1 MKKILLIIF
10 ILFMASGCK
19 AEYNLTI
26 DDIEKFTYEETGY
39 LTANNKEEFLGLYD
53 SIWPTTAYM
62 DSDYNSESPDKIP
75 GTEYYEVESY
85 QEKDIKVDY
94 IKLEKNN
101 ILNKK
106 QGDYITI
113 SFQDITD
120 INNFQMVLKVL
131 EKELLRIFSL
141 SNIKKEAKCLIIG
154 LGNSKSTPDSLGYE
168 TVKNIIVTRHL
179 YELGEVDKKYRNV
192 SVLEPNVIGNTG
204 IESRDVIMGVIKETT
219 PDFIIAID
227 SLSASNIERIQK
239 TIQITNTGIQPGS
252 GIGNNRGEL
261 SIDTIKIP
269 VIAIGVPT
277 VVSSAVIVHDTINYL
292 IKKVSYHKKNFL
304 KDKLTPSYNINYLKA
319 SEDLTIEEKKEL
331 LGLVGGLNEEEIK
344 ELIYEVLNPIG
355 YNLIVSTKEID
366 FIIEKLGKLLGD
378 GLNSVLHEK

>member
-1 MKKILLIIF
+1 MVIYMHVVDLGKYDLRSDLII
-10 ILFMASGCK
+10 
-19 AEYNLTI
+19 E
-26 DDIEKFTYEETGY
+26 
-39 LTANNKEEFLGLYD
+39 NNSK
-53 SIWPTTAYM
+53 
-62 DSDYNSESPDKIP
+62 DYVK
-75 GTEYYEVESY
+75 ESY
-85 QEKDIKVDY
+85 VEKDIKVDY

-204 IESRDVIMGVIKETT
+204 IESRDVIMGVIKEIT

-331 LGLVGGLNEEEIK
+331 LGLVGGLNEDEIK

>member
-1 MKKILLIIF
+1 MVIYMHVVDLGKYDLRSDLII
-10 ILFMASGCK
+10 
-19 AEYNLTI
+19 E
-26 DDIEKFTYEETGY
+26 
-39 LTANNKEEFLGLYD
+39 NNSK
-53 SIWPTTAYM
+53 
-62 DSDYNSESPDKIP
+62 DYVK
-75 GTEYYEVESY
+75 ESY
-85 QEKDIKVDY
+85 VEKDIKVDY

-261 SIDTIKIP
+261 SADTIKIP

-378 GLNSVLHEK
+378 GLNAVLHEK

>member
-1 MKKILLIIF
+1 MVIYMHVVDLGKYDLRSDLII
-10 ILFMASGCK
+10 
-19 AEYNLTI
+19 E
-26 DDIEKFTYEETGY
+26 
-39 LTANNKEEFLGLYD
+39 NNSK
-53 SIWPTTAYM
+53 
-62 DSDYNSESPDKIP
+62 DYVK
-75 GTEYYEVESY
+75 ESY
-85 QEKDIKVDY
+85 IEKDIKVDY

-304 KDKLTPSYNINYLKA
+304 KDKLTPSYNINYLNA

>member
-1 MKKILLIIF
+1 MVIYMHVVDLGKYDLRSDLII
-10 ILFMASGCK
+10 
-19 AEYNLTI
+19 E
-26 DDIEKFTYEETGY
+26 
-39 LTANNKEEFLGLYD
+39 NNSK
-53 SIWPTTAYM
+53 
-62 DSDYNSESPDKIP
+62 DYVK
-75 GTEYYEVESY
+75 ESY
-85 QEKDIKVDY
+85 IEKDIKVDY

-378 GLNSVLHEK
+378 GLNAVLHEK

>member
-1 MKKILLIIF
+1 MVIYMHVVDLGKYDLRSDLII
-10 ILFMASGCK
+10 
-19 AEYNLTI
+19 E
-26 DDIEKFTYEETGY
+26 
-39 LTANNKEEFLGLYD
+39 NNSK
-53 SIWPTTAYM
+53 
-62 DSDYNSESPDKIP
+62 DYVK
-75 GTEYYEVESY
+75 ESY
-85 QEKDIKVDY
+85 IEKDIKVDY

-331 LGLVGGLNEEEIK
+331 LGLVGGLNEDEIK

-378 GLNSVLHEK
+378 GLNAVLHEK

>member
-1 MKKILLIIF
+1 MVIYMHVVDLGKYDLRSDLII
-10 ILFMASGCK
+10 
-19 AEYNLTI
+19 E
-26 DDIEKFTYEETGY
+26 
-39 LTANNKEEFLGLYD
+39 NNSK
-53 SIWPTTAYM
+53 
-62 DSDYNSESPDKIP
+62 DYVK
-75 GTEYYEVESY
+75 ESY
-85 QEKDIKVDY
+85 IEKDIKVDY

-378 GLNSVLHEK
+378 GLNEVLHEK

>member
-1 MKKILLIIF
+1 MVIYMHVVDLGKYDLRSDLII
-10 ILFMASGCK
+10 
-19 AEYNLTI
+19 E
-26 DDIEKFTYEETGY
+26 
-39 LTANNKEEFLGLYD
+39 NNSK
-53 SIWPTTAYM
+53 
-62 DSDYNSESPDKIP
+62 DYVK
-75 GTEYYEVESY
+75 ESY
-85 QEKDIKVDY
+85 VEKDIKVDY

-179 YELGEVDKKYRNV
+179 YELGEVDKKYRHA
-192 SVLEPNVIGNTG
+192 SVTEPNVIGNTG

-378 GLNSVLHEK
+378 GLNEVLHEK

>member
-1 MKKILLIIF
+1 MVIYMHVVDLGKYDLRSDLII
-10 ILFMASGCK
+10 
-19 AEYNLTI
+19 E
-26 DDIEKFTYEETGY
+26 
-39 LTANNKEEFLGLYD
+39 NNSK
-53 SIWPTTAYM
+53 
-62 DSDYNSESPDKIP
+62 DYVK
-75 GTEYYEVESY
+75 ESY
-85 QEKDIKVDY
+85 IEKDIKVDY

-131 EKELLRIFSL
+131 EKELLKIFSL

-204 IESRDVIMGVIKETT
+204 IESRDVIMGVIKETM

-331 LGLVGGLNEEEIK
+331 LGLVGGLNEDEIK

-378 GLNSVLHEK
+378 GLNEVLHEK

>member
-1 MKKILLIIF
+1 MVIYMHVVDLGKYDLRSDLII
-10 ILFMASGCK
+10 
-19 AEYNLTI
+19 E
-26 DDIEKFTYEETGY
+26 
-39 LTANNKEEFLGLYD
+39 NNSK
-53 SIWPTTAYM
+53 
-62 DSDYNSESPDKIP
+62 DYVK
-75 GTEYYEVESY
+75 ESY
-85 QEKDIKVDY
+85 VEKDIKVDY

-168 TVKNIIVTRHL
+168 TAKNIIVTRHL

-378 GLNSVLHEK
+378 GLNEVLHEK

>member
-1 MKKILLIIF
+1 MVIYMHVVDLGKYDLRSDLII
-10 ILFMASGCK
+10 
-19 AEYNLTI
+19 EN
-26 DDIEKFTYEETGY
+26 
-39 LTANNKEEFLGLYD
+39 D
-53 SIWPTTAYM
+53 SK
-62 DSDYNSESPDKIP
+62 DYVK
-75 GTEYYEVESY
+75 ESY
-85 QEKDIKVDY
+85 VEKDIKVDY

-378 GLNSVLHEK
+378 GLNAVLHEK

>member
-1 MKKILLIIF
+1 MVIYMHVVDLGKYDLRSDLII
-10 ILFMASGCK
+10 
-19 AEYNLTI
+19 E
-26 DDIEKFTYEETGY
+26 
-39 LTANNKEEFLGLYD
+39 NNSK
-53 SIWPTTAYM
+53 
-62 DSDYNSESPDKIP
+62 DYVK
-75 GTEYYEVESY
+75 ESY
-85 QEKDIKVDY
+85 VEKDIKVDY

-204 IESRDVIMGVIKETT
+204 IESRDVIMGVIKETK

-378 GLNSVLHEK
+378 GLNEILHEK

>member
-1 MKKILLIIF
+1 MVIYMHVVDLGKYDLRSDLII
-10 ILFMASGCK
+10 
-19 AEYNLTI
+19 E
-26 DDIEKFTYEETGY
+26 
-39 LTANNKEEFLGLYD
+39 NNSK
-53 SIWPTTAYM
+53 
-62 DSDYNSESPDKIP
+62 DYVK
-75 GTEYYEVESY
+75 ESY
-85 QEKDIKVDY
+85 VEKDIKVDY

-319 SEDLTIEEKKEL
+319 SEDLTID
-331 LGLVGGLNEEEIK
+331 
-344 ELIYEVLNPIG
+344 
-355 YNLIVSTKEID
+355 D
-366 FIIEKLGKLLGD
+366 FINLTNEILKVGNIKL
-378 GLNSVLHEK
+378 

>member
-1 MKKILLIIF
+1 MVIYMHVVDLGKYDLRSDLII
-10 ILFMASGCK
+10 
-19 AEYNLTI
+19 E
-26 DDIEKFTYEETGY
+26 
-39 LTANNKEEFLGLYD
+39 NNSK
-53 SIWPTTAYM
+53 
-62 DSDYNSESPDKIP
+62 DYVK
-75 GTEYYEVESY
+75 ESY
-85 QEKDIKVDY
+85 IEKDIKVDY

-331 LGLVGGLNEEEIK
+331 LGLVGSLNEEEIK

>member
-1 MKKILLIIF
+1 MVIYMHVVDLGKYGLRSDLII
-10 ILFMASGCK
+10 
-19 AEYNLTI
+19 E
-26 DDIEKFTYEETGY
+26 
-39 LTANNKEEFLGLYD
+39 NNSK
-53 SIWPTTAYM
+53 
-62 DSDYNSESPDKIP
+62 DYVK
-75 GTEYYEVESY
+75 ESY
-85 QEKDIKVDY
+85 VEKDIKVDY

-378 GLNSVLHEK
+378 GLNEILHEK

>member
-1 MKKILLIIF
+1 MVIYMHVVDLGKYDLRSDLII
-10 ILFMASGCK
+10 
-19 AEYNLTI
+19 E
-26 DDIEKFTYEETGY
+26 
-39 LTANNKEEFLGLYD
+39 NNSK
-53 SIWPTTAYM
+53 
-62 DSDYNSESPDKIP
+62 DYVK
-75 GTEYYEVESY
+75 ESY
-85 QEKDIKVDY
+85 IEKDIKVDY

-331 LGLVGGLNEEEIK
+331 LGLVGSLNEEEIK

-378 GLNSVLHEK
+378 GLNEILHEK

>member
-1 MKKILLIIF
+1 MVIYMHVVDLGKYDLRSDLII
-10 ILFMASGCK
+10 
-19 AEYNLTI
+19 E
-26 DDIEKFTYEETGY
+26 
-39 LTANNKEEFLGLYD
+39 NNSK
-53 SIWPTTAYM
+53 
-62 DSDYNSESPDKIP
+62 DYVK
-75 GTEYYEVESY
+75 ESY
-85 QEKDIKVDY
+85 VEKDIKVDY

-378 GLNSVLHEK
+378 GLNAVLHQK

>member
-1 MKKILLIIF
+1 MVIYMHVVDLGKYDLRSDLII
-10 ILFMASGCK
+10 
-19 AEYNLTI
+19 E
-26 DDIEKFTYEETGY
+26 
-39 LTANNKEEFLGLYD
+39 NNSK
-53 SIWPTTAYM
+53 
-62 DSDYNSESPDKIP
+62 DYVK
-75 GTEYYEVESY
+75 ESY
-85 QEKDIKVDY
+85 VEKDIKVDY

-366 FIIEKLGKLLGD
+366 FIIEKLGKLLGE
-378 GLNSVLHEK
+378 GLNAVLHEK

>member
-1 MKKILLIIF
+1 MVIYMHVVDLGKYDLRSDLII
-10 ILFMASGCK
+10 
-19 AEYNLTI
+19 E
-26 DDIEKFTYEETGY
+26 
-39 LTANNKEEFLGLYD
+39 NNSK
-53 SIWPTTAYM
+53 
-62 DSDYNSESPDKIP
+62 DYVK
-75 GTEYYEVESY
+75 ESY
-85 QEKDIKVDY
+85 VEKDIKVDY

-204 IESRDVIMGVIKETT
+204 IESRDVIMGVIKETK

-331 LGLVGGLNEEEIK
+331 LGLVGSLNEEEIK

-366 FIIEKLGKLLGD
+366 FIIEKLGKLLGE
-378 GLNSVLHEK
+378 GLNAVLHEK

>member
-1 MKKILLIIF
+1 MVIYMHVVDLGKYDLRSDLII
-10 ILFMASGCK
+10 
-19 AEYNLTI
+19 E
-26 DDIEKFTYEETGY
+26 
-39 LTANNKEEFLGLYD
+39 NNSK
-53 SIWPTTAYM
+53 
-62 DSDYNSESPDKIP
+62 DYVK
-75 GTEYYEVESY
+75 ESY
-85 QEKDIKVDY
+85 VEKDIKVDY

-378 GLNSVLHEK
+378 GLNEILHEK

>member
-1 MKKILLIIF
+1 MVIYMHVVDLGKYDLRSDLII
-10 ILFMASGCK
+10 
-19 AEYNLTI
+19 E
-26 DDIEKFTYEETGY
+26 
-39 LTANNKEEFLGLYD
+39 NNSK
-53 SIWPTTAYM
+53 
-62 DSDYNSESPDKIP
+62 DYVK
-75 GTEYYEVESY
+75 ESY

-204 IESRDVIMGVIKETT
+204 IESRDVIMGVIKEIT

-378 GLNSVLHEK
+378 GLNEVLHEK

>member
-1 MKKILLIIF
+1 MVIYMHVVDLGKYDLRSDLII
-10 ILFMASGCK
+10 
-19 AEYNLTI
+19 E
-26 DDIEKFTYEETGY
+26 
-39 LTANNKEEFLGLYD
+39 NNSK
-53 SIWPTTAYM
+53 
-62 DSDYNSESPDKIP
+62 DYVK
-75 GTEYYEVESY
+75 ESY
-85 QEKDIKVDY
+85 VEKDIKVDY

-378 GLNSVLHEK
+378 GLN

>member
-1 MKKILLIIF
+1 MVIYMHVVDLGKYGLRSDLII
-10 ILFMASGCK
+10 
-19 AEYNLTI
+19 E
-26 DDIEKFTYEETGY
+26 
-39 LTANNKEEFLGLYD
+39 NNSK
-53 SIWPTTAYM
+53 
-62 DSDYNSESPDKIP
+62 DYVK
-75 GTEYYEVESY
+75 ESY
-85 QEKDIKVDY
+85 VEKDIKVDY

-378 GLNSVLHEK
+378 GLNEVLHEK

>member
-1 MKKILLIIF
+1 MVIYMHVVDLGKYDLRSDLII
-10 ILFMASGCK
+10 
-19 AEYNLTI
+19 E
-26 DDIEKFTYEETGY
+26 
-39 LTANNKEEFLGLYD
+39 NNSK
-53 SIWPTTAYM
+53 
-62 DSDYNSESPDKIP
+62 DYVK
-75 GTEYYEVESY
+75 ESY
-85 QEKDIKVDY
+85 VEKDIKVDY

-204 IESRDVIMGVIKETT
+204 IESRDVVMGVIKETT

-378 GLNSVLHEK
+378 GLNEILHEK

>member
-1 MKKILLIIF
+1 MVIYMHVVDLGKYDLRSDLII
-10 ILFMASGCK
+10 
-19 AEYNLTI
+19 E
-26 DDIEKFTYEETGY
+26 
-39 LTANNKEEFLGLYD
+39 NNSK
-53 SIWPTTAYM
+53 
-62 DSDYNSESPDKIP
+62 DYVK
-75 GTEYYEVESY
+75 ESY
-85 QEKDIKVDY
+85 IEKDIKVDY

-141 SNIKKEAKCLIIG
+141 SNIKKDAKCLIIG

-319 SEDLTIEEKKEL
+319 SEDLNIEEKKEL
-331 LGLVGGLNEEEIK
+331 LGLVGGLKEEEIK

-378 GLNSVLHEK
+378 GLNEILHEK

>member
-1 MKKILLIIF
+1 MVIYMHVVDLGKYDLRSDLII
-10 ILFMASGCK
+10 
-19 AEYNLTI
+19 E
-26 DDIEKFTYEETGY
+26 
-39 LTANNKEEFLGLYD
+39 NNSK
-53 SIWPTTAYM
+53 
-62 DSDYNSESPDKIP
+62 DYVK
-75 GTEYYEVESY
+75 ESY
-85 QEKDIKVDY
+85 VEKDIKVDY

-261 SIDTIKIP
+261 SADTIKIP

-378 GLNSVLHEK
+378 GLNEVLHEK

>member
-1 MKKILLIIF
+1 MVIYMHVVDLGKYDLRSDLII
-10 ILFMASGCK
+10 
-19 AEYNLTI
+19 E
-26 DDIEKFTYEETGY
+26 
-39 LTANNKEEFLGLYD
+39 NNSK
-53 SIWPTTAYM
+53 
-62 DSDYNSESPDKIP
+62 DYVK
-75 GTEYYEVESY
+75 ESY

-319 SEDLTIEEKKEL
+319 SEDLTTEEKKEL

-378 GLNSVLHEK
+378 GLNAVLHEK

>member
-1 MKKILLIIF
+1 MVIYMHVVDLGKYDLRSDLII
-10 ILFMASGCK
+10 
-19 AEYNLTI
+19 E
-26 DDIEKFTYEETGY
+26 
-39 LTANNKEEFLGLYD
+39 NNSK
-53 SIWPTTAYM
+53 
-62 DSDYNSESPDKIP
+62 DYVK
-75 GTEYYEVESY
+75 ESY
-85 QEKDIKVDY
+85 VEKDIKVDY

-101 ILNKK
+101 ILNRK

-331 LGLVGGLNEEEIK
+331 LGLVGSLNEEEIK

-378 GLNSVLHEK
+378 GLNEILHEK

>member
-1 MKKILLIIF
+1 MVIYMHVVDLGKYDLRSDLII
-10 ILFMASGCK
+10 
-19 AEYNLTI
+19 E
-26 DDIEKFTYEETGY
+26 
-39 LTANNKEEFLGLYD
+39 NNSK
-53 SIWPTTAYM
+53 
-62 DSDYNSESPDKIP
+62 DYVK
-75 GTEYYEVESY
+75 ESY
-85 QEKDIKVDY
+85 VEKDIKVDY

-204 IESRDVIMGVIKETT
+204 IESRDVIMGVIKETK

-331 LGLVGGLNEEEIK
+331 LGLVGSLNEEEIK

-378 GLNSVLHEK
+378 GLNEILHEK

>member
-1 MKKILLIIF
+1 MVIYMHVVDLGKYDLRSDLII
-10 ILFMASGCK
+10 
-19 AEYNLTI
+19 E
-26 DDIEKFTYEETGY
+26 
-39 LTANNKEEFLGLYD
+39 NNSK
-53 SIWPTTAYM
+53 
-62 DSDYNSESPDKIP
+62 DYVK
-75 GTEYYEVESY
+75 ESY
-85 QEKDIKVDY
+85 VEKDIKVDY

-292 IKKVSYHKKNFL
+292 IKKVSYHKKNFQ

-378 GLNSVLHEK
+378 GLNEILHEK

>member
-1 MKKILLIIF
+1 MSF
-10 ILFMASGCK
+10 S
-19 AEYNLTI
+19 
-26 DDIEKFTYEETGY
+26 
-39 LTANNKEEFLGLYD
+39 FL
-53 SIWPTTAYM
+53 
-62 DSDYNSESPDKIP
+62 
-75 GTEYYEVESY
+75 
-85 QEKDIKVDY
+85 
-94 IKLEKNN
+94 
-101 ILNKK
+101 
-106 QGDYITI
+106 
-113 SFQDITD
+113 
-120 INNFQMVLKVL
+120 
-131 EKELLRIFSL
+131 
-141 SNIKKEAKCLIIG
+141 
-154 LGNSKSTPDSLGYE
+154 KSTPDSLGYE

-204 IESRDVIMGVIKETT
+204 IESRDIIMGVIKETT

-331 LGLVGGLNEEEIK
+331 LGLVGGLNEDEIK

-378 GLNSVLHEK
+378 GLNAVLHEK

>member
-1 MKKILLIIF
+1 MNKVYVLANYISLDEPPKSWIN
-10 ILFMASGCK
+10 C
-19 AEYNLTI
+19 I
-26 DDIEKFTYEETGY
+26 DVIKDNYRNDWLDK
-39 LTANNKEEFLGLYD
+39 YD
-53 SIWPTTAYM
+53 F
-62 DSDYNSESPDKIP
+62 
-75 GTEYYEVESY
+75 
-85 QEKDIKVDY
+85 
-94 IKLEKNN
+94 NN

-292 IKKVSYHKKNFL
+292 IKESYGNHSRTRK
-304 KDKLTPSYNINYLKA
+304 I
-319 SEDLTIEEKKEL
+319 SEGSWCRE
-331 LGLVGGLNEEEIK
+331 
-344 ELIYEVLNPIG
+344 
-355 YNLIVSTKEID
+355 STSSRK
-366 FIIEKLGKLLGD
+366 
-378 GLNSVLHEK
+378 

>member
-1 MKKILLIIF
+1 MVIYMHVVDLGKYDLRSDLII
-10 ILFMASGCK
+10 
-19 AEYNLTI
+19 E
-26 DDIEKFTYEETGY
+26 
-39 LTANNKEEFLGLYD
+39 NNSK
-53 SIWPTTAYM
+53 
-62 DSDYNSESPDKIP
+62 DYVK
-75 GTEYYEVESY
+75 ESY
-85 QEKDIKVDY
+85 VEKDIKVDY

-331 LGLVGGLNEEEIK
+331 LGLVGSLNEEEIK

-378 GLNSVLHEK
+378 GLNAVLHEK